1 MLQEIRET
9 WRATSMQCLE
19 SLDGEFKLHCA
30 PLERKPVKLFQEPTK
45 RPVSLSHSRPFEL
58 IRNDTLE

>member
-1 MLQEIRET
+1 
-9 WRATSMQCLE
+9 MQCLE
-19 SLDGEFKLHCA
+19 SQDGEFKLHCA